1 MPLIEDTIPNPTPI
15 FRFIHVDNLHIY
27 LRCGGMHAPNFTPD
41 EGLKYKTIHN
51 VDVQTKRHHA
61 PIPCGP
67 KGVIHDYVPFYFG
80 ILSPMMLNLKTGR
93 VAGYA
98 EGQEPLIYLVSTCES
113 VVKAQIPFVFSD
125 GHGIA
130 SFTKWFEKLADLDE
144 VDWGMVGQRYWADN
158 ITDMDRQR
166 RKQAEFLI
174 YKFCPWSLIRRIVV
188 IDNTRKAQVEQIL
201 AGFPEE
207 VRRVV
212 MVKRD
217 WYY

>member
-27 LRCGGMHAPNFTPD
+27 LRRGGMHAAACWPD
-41 EGLKYKTIHN
+41 DGLIWKANHDEEVQSKR
-51 VDVQTKRHHA
+51 QTKHV
-61 PIPCGP
+61 PCGP
-67 KGVIHDYVPFYFG
+67 GGTLHDYVPFYFG
-80 ILSPMMLNLKTGR
+80 PRSPMLYRLHTGW
-93 VAGYA
+93 VKGYT
-98 EGQEPLIYLVSTCES
+98 EGQEPLVCLVST
-113 VVKAQIPFVFSD
+113 AQTVATSNLGFAFSD

-130 SFTKWFEKLADLDE
+130 GFTKWFDRLADLE
-144 VDWGMVGQRYWADN
+144 QVDWQASYATWWRDTVE
-158 ITDMDRQR
+158 DMDMER
-166 RKQAEFLI
+166 RKQAEFLVHR
-174 YKFCPWSLIRRIVV
+174 FCPWQCVQEIGVLNRSM
-188 IDNTRKAQVEQIL
+188 KAQVEAIL